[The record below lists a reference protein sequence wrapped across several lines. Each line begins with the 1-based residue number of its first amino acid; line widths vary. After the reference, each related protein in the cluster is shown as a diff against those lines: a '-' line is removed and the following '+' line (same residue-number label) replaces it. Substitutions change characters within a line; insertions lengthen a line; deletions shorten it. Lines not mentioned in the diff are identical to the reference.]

1 MTLVTSTGPT
11 DGKGRRVRSTGPAGS
26 GSGRLVGSAGAS
38 ASTAGSHP
46 TLHLVRHGQSDWN
59 LQHRVQGQQNAPE
72 LTDRGRAQSA
82 TAAEWLAGRKPVLL
96 LTSDLTRAIQSAE
109 IIGSAIG
116 LVPIVTPLLR
126 EQALGSLEGL
136 SNREAMA
143 RLDGVDLTDAATRY
157 GGGESRDDVSARI
170 RLLLTTPPI
179 SDHGPAD
186 EIVMV
191 SHGDT
196 IRIAVADLLG
206 EDLMQTPWRRIENGS
221 VTTISSHQDN
231 PSVPNAR

>member
-1 MTLVTSTGPT
+1 MPSPGPA
-11 DGKGRRVRSTGPAGS
+11 VRS
-26 GSGRLVGSAGAS
+26 R
-38 ASTAGSHP
+38 P

-59 LQHRVQGQQNAPE
+59 LQHRVQGQQNEPE
-72 LTDRGRAQSA
+72 LTERGHAQSL
-82 TAAEWLAGRKPVLL
+82 AAVEQFAGCAPVLL
-96 LTSDLTRAIQSAE
+96 LTSDLIRAVQSAE

-136 SNREAMA
+136 TNREAMD
-143 RLDGVDLTDAATRY
+143 RLRGVDLSSPATRY
-157 GGGESRDDVSARI
+157 GGGESRDDVSR
-170 RLLLTTPPI
+170 RFHLLLTTPPV

-186 EIVMV
+186 EIVLV
-191 SHGDT
+191 SHGDM

-221 VTTISSHQDN
+221 VTTIR
-231 PSVPNAR
+231 PN